1 MKFSSRKRALLDAA
15 EAARSSGVGAP
26 RAEAPTT
33 ATLTTV
39 PVRTRPSTS
48 VASKTPATSI
58 LRPHPS
64 PTPDEV
70 ERQHE
75 QSHRRALM
83 SSGKGKGIVCGTLL
97 KRQRVN
103 TSPAAIVERSASASR
118 GAATSVLLSS
128 KPLDLA
134 ALFLYLDRLIG
145 YYDEDVRSRDC
156 ELCEAREVNAALQ
169 FRLDVLVERN
179 GGPKPPDL
187 PTENKALRQR
197 EVPIYDGRDGFADLL
212 ANVKRVLSLRSLPQ
226 TLR

>member
-179 GGPKPPDL
+179 GVLESD
-187 PTENKALRQR
+187 ALS
-197 EVPIYDGRDGFADLL
+197 
-212 ANVKRVLSLRSLPQ
+212 VKRSKKDRILSC
-226 TLR
+226 